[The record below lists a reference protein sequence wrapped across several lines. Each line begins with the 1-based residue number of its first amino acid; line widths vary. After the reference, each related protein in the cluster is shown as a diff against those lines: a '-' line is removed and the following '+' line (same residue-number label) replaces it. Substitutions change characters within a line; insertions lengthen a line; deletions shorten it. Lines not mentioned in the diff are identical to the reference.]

1 MRIIDPLSTFIFHLG
16 MFDHTF
22 DLKKKKAHHLNM
34 HWLLEKQYIKDNSK
48 RTHKKNPSLF
58 TVLISILFI
67 TTDIFDIIFY
77 HYMIK

>member
-1 MRIIDPLSTFIFHLG
+1 MRIIDLDPLSTFIFHLG

-48 RTHKKNPSLF
+48 RTHTKNLVFSLTEF
-58 TVLISILFI
+58 
-67 TTDIFDIIFY
+67 
-77 HYMIK
+77 